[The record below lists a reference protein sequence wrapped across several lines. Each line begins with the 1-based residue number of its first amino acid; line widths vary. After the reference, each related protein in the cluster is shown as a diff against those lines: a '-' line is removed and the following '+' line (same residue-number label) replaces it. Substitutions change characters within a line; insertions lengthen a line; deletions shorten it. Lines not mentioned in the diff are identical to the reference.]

1 MEKNKASQDSIKILN
16 RRSFIITTI
25 GLILSLIVSI
35 RLFSLQIL
43 NFNFYQ
49 KKSVENKV
57 AVKATPPLRGDI
69 FDNEKN
75 LVAANASLYE
85 FVIYKNL
92 NKNYMDEVSNLNKLI
107 NLDLKITNISEKL
120 KSFNSYTPFILSR
133 ANWQQIVEF
142 EKNKFLFTS
151 IKIIESKK
159 RYYPHK
165 NLSQIIGY
173 MGKSSDDK
181 YLYPKGVFH
190 LEKTYDELLKG
201 KPGKIFNEVNSRGK
215 VIREISIEEP
225 IKGNSLEL
233 TINLKLQNYA
243 QSVLPL
249 SNKGSI
255 VVLNR
260 FDGSILSMNSNP
272 TYDAQVFEDRDNETI
287 NSLLNDPEKPLLNR
301 AFTGFY
307 PPGSVFK
314 PIPALLGLKKNMI
327 NEKTEVFC
335 SGSISLADRNYYC
348 WKNGG
353 HGKVNLKKAIKESCD
368 CYFYE
373 LAKKIN
379 IDDLSELATNL
390 GLNNT
395 YNIGLSNAQK
405 GLIPNKKWK
414 KSNLEQGWYQG
425 ETLITSI
432 GQGYN
437 LTSPLQL
444 ASLYSALLN
453 GGRFPSPKLIKNEPS
468 KYLGEELNSNHQKAI
483 LNALKAAVQEPSG
496 TAYKLNLDNPNFVK
510 IGGKTGTSQVVRIKE
525 EDREDDLYKTKEI
538 EDRFK
543 DHSVFVGYAP
553 IDEPKYI
560 ASVIIENGGSGSAVA
575 APIAHKVLNFA
586 YQENV

>member
-57 AVKATPPLRGDI
+57 AVKATAPLRGDI

-92 NKNYMDEVSNLNKLI
+92 NKNYMDEVSKLNKLI
-107 NLDLKITNISEKL
+107 KLDLKISNILEKL
-120 KSFNSYTPFILSR
+120 KSFNAYTPFILSR

-181 YLYPKGVFH
+181 HLYPKGVFH
-190 LEKTYDELLKG
+190 LEKTYNELLQG
-201 KPGKIFNEVNSRGK
+201 RPGKILNEVNSRGK

-272 TYDAQVFEDRDNETI
+272 TFDAQVFEDRDNDTI
-287 NSLLNDPEKPLLNR
+287 NSLLNDPEKPLFNR

-348 WKNGG
+348 WKKGG

-379 IDDLSELATNL
+379 IDDLSDLATNL

-444 ASLYSALLN
+444 ASMYSALLN
-453 GGRFPSPKLIKNEPS
+453 GGKFPSPKLIKNEPS
-468 KYLGEELNSNHQKAI
+468 KYLGEELNPNDQKAI

-525 EDREDDLYKTKEI
+525 EDREDDFYKTKEI

-553 IDEPKYI
+553 IDDPKYI

>member
-1 MEKNKASQDSIKILN
+1 MEKNKTSQDSIKIFN
-16 RRSFIITTI
+16 RRSFIITFISLII
-25 GLILSLIVSI
+25 GLIVSI

-43 NFNFYQ
+43 NNSFYQ
-49 KKSVENKV
+49 KKSAENKV
-57 AVKATPPLRGDI
+57 SIKATPPLRGDI
-69 FDNEKN
+69 FDSNKN
-75 LVAANASLYE
+75 LVAANSSLYE
-85 FVIYKNL
+85 FAIYKNL
-92 NKNYMDEVSNLNKLI
+92 NKNYLNEVDQLNSLI
-107 NLDLKITNISEKL
+107 DLELNIPNISKQL
-120 KSFNSYTPFILSR
+120 QSFNSYTPFILSR
-133 ANWQQIVEF
+133 ANWEQIVKF

-159 RYYPHK
+159 RFYPHK

-173 MGKSSDDK
+173 IGKSSDSAE
-181 YLYPKGVFH
+181 LYPKGIFH
-190 LEKTYDELLKG
+190 LEKTFDDHLQG

-215 VIREISIEEP
+215 IIREIAIEEP
-225 IKGNSLEL
+225 IKGKSLDL
-233 TINLKLQNYA
+233 TINLKLQNFA
-243 QSVLPL
+243 QSILPS

-272 TYDAQVFEDRDNETI
+272 TYDAQIFEDRDNNVI
-287 NSLLNDPEKPLLNR
+287 NSIFNDPEKPLLNR

-314 PIPALLGLKKNMI
+314 PIPTLLGLKKNI
-327 NEKTEVFC
+327 IDENSEVIC
-335 SGSISLADRNYYC
+335 TGSTSLADRNYYC
-348 WKNGG
+348 WKKGG
-353 HGKVNLKKAIKESCD
+353 HGRVNLKKAIKESCD

-379 IDDLSELATNL
+379 IDDLSDLATSL
-390 GLNNT
+390 GLNVT

-414 KSNLEQGWYQG
+414 KTYLDQGWYQG
-425 ETLITSI
+425 ETLITCI

-444 ASLYSALLN
+444 ANLYSAILN
-453 GGRFPSPKLIKNEPS
+453 GGKFPYPRLVKEEPVR
-468 KYLGEELNSNHQKAI
+468 YLGEALNSNHQKII

-496 TAYKLNLDNPNFVK
+496 TAYKLNIDNPNFVK
-510 IGGKTGTSQVVRIKE
+510 IGGKTGTSQVIRIKE

-538 EDRFK
+538 EDKFK

-553 IDEPKYI
+553 IEDPKYI

>member
-57 AVKATPPLRGDI
+57 AVKVTAPLRGDI

-92 NKNYMDEVSNLNKLI
+92 NKNYMDEVSKLNKLI
-107 NLDLKITNISEKL
+107 KLDLKISNISEKL
-120 KSFNSYTPFILSR
+120 KSFNAYTPFILSR

-151 IKIIESKK
+151 VKIIESKK

-181 YLYPKGVFH
+181 HLYPKGVFH
-190 LEKTYDELLKG
+190 LEKTYDELLQG
-201 KPGKIFNEVNSRGK
+201 RPGKILNEVNSRGK

-272 TYDAQVFEDRDNETI
+272 TFDAQVFEDRDNDTI
-287 NSLLNDPEKPLLNR
+287 NSLLNDPEKPLFNR

-335 SGSISLADRNYYC
+335 SGSTSLADRNYYC
-348 WKNGG
+348 WKKGG
-353 HGKVNLKKAIKESCD
+353 HGIVNLKKAIKESCD

-379 IDDLSELATNL
+379 IDDLSDLATNL

-444 ASLYSALLN
+444 ASMYSALLN
-453 GGRFPSPKLIKNEPS
+453 GGKFPSPKLIKNEPS
-468 KYLGEELNSNHQKAI
+468 KYLGEELNPNDQKAI

-553 IDEPKYI
+553 IDDPKYI

>member
-1 MEKNKASQDSIKILN
+1 MEKNKASKDSIKILN
-16 RRSFIITTI
+16 RRSFIITAI
-25 GLILSLIVSI
+25 SLILSLIVSI

-43 NFNFYQ
+43 NFSFYQ

-57 AVKATPPLRGDI
+57 SVKATPPIRGDI
-69 FDNEKN
+69 FDSEKN

-85 FVIYKNL
+85 FALYKNL
-92 NKNYMDEVSNLNKLI
+92 NKNYLDEINELKKLI
-107 NLDLKITNISEKL
+107 NLDLNISDISEKL
-120 KSFNSYTPFILSR
+120 RLFNSYTPFILSR
-133 ANWQQIVEF
+133 ANWKQIVEF

-159 RYYPHK
+159 RFYPYK

-173 MGKSSDDK
+173 MGKSSDAK
-181 YLYPKGVFH
+181 ELYSKGIFH
-190 LEKTYDELLKG
+190 LEKTYDEHLKG

-215 VIREISIEEP
+215 IIREISIEKP
-225 IKGNSLEL
+225 IKGNSLNL
-233 TINLKLQNYA
+233 TINLKLQNFA
-243 QSVLPL
+243 QSSLPL
-249 SNKGSI
+249 TNKGSI

-272 TYDAQVFEDRDNETI
+272 TYDAQVFEDRQNDII

-314 PIPALLGLKKNMI
+314 PIPALLGLKKKI
-327 NEKTEVFC
+327 ISEKTEIFC
-335 SGSISLADRNYYC
+335 TGSTSLADRNYYC
-348 WKNGG
+348 WKKGG
-353 HGKVNLKKAIKESCD
+353 HGRVNLKKAIKESCD

-379 IDDLSELATNL
+379 IDDLSNLATAL
-390 GLNNT
+390 GLNNI
-395 YNIGLSNAQK
+395 YKIGLSNAQK
-405 GLIPNKKWK
+405 GLVPNKKWK
-414 KSNLEQGWYQG
+414 KSYLDKGWYQG
-425 ETLITSI
+425 ETLITCI
-432 GQGYN
+432 GQGFN

-453 GGRFPSPKLIKNEPS
+453 GGKFPSPKLIKDEPT
-468 KYLGEELNSNHQKAI
+468 KYLGEELDASHQKAI

-496 TAYKLNLDNPNFVK
+496 TAYKLNLNNPNFVK

-553 IDEPKYI
+553 IENPKYI
-560 ASVIIENGGSGSAVA
+560 VSVIIENGGSGSAVA
-575 APIAHKVLNFA
+575 APIAHKILNFA

>member
-1 MEKNKASQDSIKILN
+1 MEKNKASQDSLKILN

-75 LVAANASLYE
+75 LVAANASFYE

-107 NLDLKITNISEKL
+107 NLDLKISNIAEKL
-120 KSFNSYTPFILSR
+120 NSFNAYTPFILSR

-173 MGKSSDDK
+173 MGKSSNGE

-190 LEKTYDELLKG
+190 LEKTYDELLQG

-225 IKGNSLEL
+225 IKGNSLDL

-272 TYDAQVFEDRDNETI
+272 TYDSQVFEDRDNETI

-335 SGSISLADRNYYC
+335 SGSTSLADRNYYC
-348 WKNGG
+348 WKKGG

-395 YNIGLSNAQK
+395 YKIGLSNAQK

-453 GGRFPSPKLIKNEPS
+453 GGRFPSPKLVKNEPS

-538 EDRFK
+538 EERFK

-586 YQENV
+586 YQQNV

>member
-1 MEKNKASQDSIKILN
+1 MEKNKTSQDSIKILN
-16 RRSFIITTI
+16 RRSFIITAI
-25 GLILSLIVSI
+25 SLILSLIVSI

-43 NFNFYQ
+43 NFSFYQ

-57 AVKATPPLRGDI
+57 SVKATPPIRGDI
-69 FDNEKN
+69 FDSEKN

-85 FVIYKNL
+85 FVLYKNL
-92 NKNYMDEVSNLNKLI
+92 NKNYLDEVNKLDKLI
-107 NLDLKITNISEKL
+107 NLDLNISSISEKL
-120 KSFNSYTPFILSR
+120 KIFNAYTPFILSR
-133 ANWQQIVEF
+133 ANWKQIVEF

-159 RYYPHK
+159 RYYPYK

-173 MGKSSDDK
+173 MGKSSDAK
-181 YLYPKGVFH
+181 ELYSKGIFH
-190 LEKTYDELLKG
+190 LEKTYDEHLKG

-225 IKGNSLEL
+225 IKGNSLNL
-233 TINLKLQNYA
+233 TINLKLQNFA
-243 QSVLPL
+243 QSSLPL
-249 SNKGSI
+249 TNKGSI

-272 TYDAQVFEDRDNETI
+272 TYDAQIFEDRQNDTI

-314 PIPALLGLKKNMI
+314 PIPALLGLKKNI
-327 NEKTEVFC
+327 ISEKTEIFC
-335 SGSISLADRNYYC
+335 TGSTSLADRNYYC
-348 WKNGG
+348 WKKGG
-353 HGKVNLKKAIKESCD
+353 HGRVNLKKAIKESCD

-379 IDDLSELATNL
+379 IDDLSDLATEL
-390 GLNNT
+390 GLNNI
-395 YNIGLSNAQK
+395 YKIGLSNAQK
-405 GLIPNKKWK
+405 GLVPNKKWK
-414 KSNLEQGWYQG
+414 KSYLDQGWYQG
-425 ETLITSI
+425 ETLITCI
-432 GQGYN
+432 GQGFN

-444 ASLYSALLN
+444 ACLYSALLN
-453 GGRFPSPKLIKNEPS
+453 GGKFPFPKLIKDEPT
-468 KYLGEELNSNHQKAI
+468 KYLGEELNTTHQKAI

-496 TAYKLNLDNPNFVK
+496 TAYKLNLNNPNFVK

-553 IDEPKYI
+553 IENPKYI
-560 ASVIIENGGSGSAVA
+560 VSVIIENGGSGSAVA
-575 APIAHKVLNFA
+575 AHIAHKILNFA

>member
-1 MEKNKASQDSIKILN
+1 MEKNKASLDSIKILN
-16 RRSFIITTI
+16 RRSFIITAI
-25 GLILSLIVSI
+25 SLILSLIVSI

-43 NFNFYQ
+43 NFSFYQ

-57 AVKATPPLRGDI
+57 SVKATPPIRGDI
-69 FDNEKN
+69 FDSEKN

-85 FVIYKNL
+85 FVLYKNL
-92 NKNYMDEVSNLNKLI
+92 NKNYLDEVNKLNKLI
-107 NLDLKITNISEKL
+107 NLDLNISSISEKL
-120 KSFNSYTPFILSR
+120 KLFNAYTPFILSR
-133 ANWQQIVEF
+133 ANWKQIVEF

-159 RYYPHK
+159 RYYPYK

-173 MGKSSDDK
+173 MGKSSDAK
-181 YLYPKGVFH
+181 ELYSKGIFH
-190 LEKTYDELLKG
+190 LEKTYDEYLKG

-215 VIREISIEEP
+215 VIREIAIEEP
-225 IKGNSLEL
+225 IKGNSLNL
-233 TINLKLQNYA
+233 TINLKLQNFA

-249 SNKGSI
+249 TNKGSI

-272 TYDAQVFEDRDNETI
+272 TYDAQVFEDRQNDTI

-314 PIPALLGLKKNMI
+314 PIPALLGLKKNI
-327 NEKTEVFC
+327 ISEKTEIFC
-335 SGSISLADRNYYC
+335 TGSTSLADRNYYC
-348 WKNGG
+348 WKKGG
-353 HGKVNLKKAIKESCD
+353 HGRVNLKKAIKESCD

-379 IDDLSELATNL
+379 IDDLSDLATAL
-390 GLNNT
+390 GLNKI
-395 YNIGLSNAQK
+395 YKIGLSNAQK
-405 GLIPNKKWK
+405 GLVPNKKWK
-414 KSNLEQGWYQG
+414 KSYLDQGWYQG
-425 ETLITSI
+425 ETLITCI
-432 GQGYN
+432 GQGFN

-453 GGRFPSPKLIKNEPS
+453 GGKFPSPKLIKDEPT
-468 KYLGEELNSNHQKAI
+468 KYLGEELNTTHQKAI

-496 TAYKLNLDNPNFVK
+496 TAYKLNLNNPNFVK

-553 IDEPKYI
+553 IENPKYI
-560 ASVIIENGGSGSAVA
+560 VSVIIENGGSGSAVA
-575 APIAHKVLNFA
+575 APIAHKILNFA

>member
-1 MEKNKASQDSIKILN
+1 MEKNKVSQDSIKIFN
-16 RRSFIITTI
+16 RRSFIITAI
-25 GLILSLIVSI
+25 GLILSFIVSI

-43 NFNFYQ
+43 NFSFYQ

-57 AVKATPPLRGDI
+57 SVKATPPLRGDI
-69 FDNEKN
+69 FDNDKN

-92 NKNYMDEVSNLNKLI
+92 NKNYLDEINKLNNLI
-107 NLDLKITNISEKL
+107 NLDLKISNISDKL
-120 KSFNSYTPFILSR
+120 KLFNPYTPFILSR
-133 ANWQQIVEF
+133 ANWEQIVEF

-159 RYYPHK
+159 RYYPYK

-173 MGKSSDDK
+173 MGKSSDGSE
-181 YLYPKGVFH
+181 LYSKGVFH
-190 LEKTYDELLKG
+190 LEKTFDQHLKG

-215 VIREISIEEP
+215 IIREISIEEP
-225 IKGNSLEL
+225 IKGNSLNL
-233 TINLKLQNYA
+233 TINLKLQNFA
-243 QSVLPL
+243 QSILPL

-255 VVLNR
+255 VLMNR

-272 TYDAQVFEDRDNETI
+272 TYDAQVFEDRENNTI
-287 NSLLNDPEKPLLNR
+287 NSLLNDLEKPLINR
-301 AFTGFY
+301 AFSGFY

-314 PIPALLGLKKNMI
+314 PIPALLGLKKNII
-327 NEKTEVFC
+327 NENTEVVC
-335 SGSISLADRNYYC
+335 TGSTSLADRNYYC
-348 WKNGG
+348 WKKGG

-368 CYFYE
+368 SYFYE

-379 IDDLSELATNL
+379 IDDLSDLAKAL
-390 GLNNT
+390 GLNNI
-395 YNIGLSNAQK
+395 YKIGLSNAQK
-405 GLIPNKKWK
+405 GLVPNKKWK
-414 KSNLEQGWYQG
+414 KSYLNQGWYQG
-425 ETLITSI
+425 ETLITCI

-444 ASLYSALLN
+444 ACLYSAILN
-453 GGRFPSPKLIKNEPS
+453 GGKYPSPKLIKDEPI
-468 KYLGEELNSNHQKAI
+468 KYLGEELNPIHQKVI
-483 LNALKAAVQEPSG
+483 LKALNAAVQEPSG
-496 TAYKLNLDNPNFVK
+496 TAYKLNLNNPNFVK

-553 IDEPKYI
+553 IDDPKYI
-560 ASVIIENGGSGSAVA
+560 VSVIIENGGSGSAVA
-575 APIAHKVLNFA
+575 APIAHKLLNFA

>member
-107 NLDLKITNISEKL
+107 NLDLKISNISEKL
-120 KSFNSYTPFILSR
+120 KSFNAYTPFILSR

-190 LEKTYDELLKG
+190 LEKTYDELLQG

-225 IKGNSLEL
+225 IKGNSLDL

-348 WKNGG
+348 WKKGG

>member
-1 MEKNKASQDSIKILN
+1 MEKNKTSQDSIKILN
-16 RRSFIITTI
+16 RRSFIITSI
-25 GLILSLIVSI
+25 GLIFSFIVSL

-43 NFNFYQ
+43 NFNFYK
-49 KKSVENKV
+49 KKSVENKI
-57 AVKATPPLRGDI
+57 AVNATPPLRGDI

-75 LVAANASLYE
+75 LVATNTSLYE

-92 NKNYMDEVSNLNKLI
+92 NKNYLDEIIKLNQLI
-107 NLDLKITNISEKL
+107 NLDLKIFNISEKL
-120 KSFNSYTPFILSR
+120 KSFNAYTPFILSR

-159 RYYPHK
+159 RYYPYK
-165 NLSQIIGY
+165 NFSQIIGY
-173 MGKSSDDK
+173 LGKSSEGNQ
-181 YLYPKGVFH
+181 LYPKGVFH
-190 LEKTYDELLKG
+190 LEKSYDEHLQG

-215 VIREISIEEP
+215 VIREISIEQP
-225 IKGNSLEL
+225 IKGNSLDL
-233 TINLKLQNYA
+233 TINLKLQNFA
-243 QSVLPL
+243 QSSLPL

-272 TYDAQVFEDRDNETI
+272 TYDAQVFEDLENDTI
-287 NSLLNDPEKPLLNR
+287 KSLLNDPKKPLLNR

-314 PIPALLGLKKNMI
+314 PIPALLGLKKNI
-327 NEKTEVFC
+327 ISEKTEVFC
-335 SGSISLADRNYYC
+335 TGSISLADRNYYC
-348 WKNGG
+348 WKKGG
-353 HGKVNLKKAIKESCD
+353 HGRVNLKKAIKESCD

-379 IDDLSELATNL
+379 IDDLSELATEL
-390 GLNNT
+390 GLNNI
-395 YNIGLSNAQK
+395 YNIGLSNARK
-405 GLIPNKKWK
+405 GLVPNKKWK
-414 KSNLEQGWYQG
+414 KSYLDQGWYQG

-432 GQGYN
+432 GQGFN

-453 GGRFPSPKLIKNEPS
+453 GGKFPSPKIIKDEPT
-468 KYLGEELNSNHQKAI
+468 KYLGNELNSIHQKAI
-483 LNALKAAVQEPSG
+483 LKALNAAVQEPSG
-496 TAYKLNLDNPNFVK
+496 TAYKLNIDNPNFVK

-538 EDRFK
+538 EDKFK
-543 DHSVFVGYAP
+543 DHSVFVGFAP
-553 IDEPKYI
+553 INNPKYI
-560 ASVIIENGGSGSAVA
+560 ASVVIENGGSGSAVA
-575 APIAHKVLNFA
+575 APIAHKILNFA

>member
-1 MEKNKASQDSIKILN
+1 MEKNKASIDSIKILN
-16 RRSFIITTI
+16 RRSFIITALS
-25 GLILSLIVSI
+25 LILSLIVSI

-43 NFNFYQ
+43 NFSFYQ

-57 AVKATPPLRGDI
+57 SVKATPPIRGDI
-69 FDNEKN
+69 FDSEKN

-85 FVIYKNL
+85 FVLYKNL
-92 NKNYMDEVSNLNKLI
+92 NKNYLDEVNKLDKLI
-107 NLDLKITNISEKL
+107 NLDLNISIVSEKL
-120 KSFNSYTPFILSR
+120 KLFNAYTPFIISR
-133 ANWQQIVEF
+133 ANWKQIVEF

-159 RYYPHK
+159 RYYPYK

-173 MGKSSDDK
+173 MGKSSDAK
-181 YLYPKGVFH
+181 ELYSKGIFH
-190 LEKTYDELLKG
+190 LEKTYDEHLKG

-215 VIREISIEEP
+215 VIREIAIEEP
-225 IKGNSLEL
+225 IKGNSLNL
-233 TINLKLQNYA
+233 TINLKLQNFA
-243 QSVLPL
+243 QSSLPL
-249 SNKGSI
+249 TNKGSI

-272 TYDAQVFEDRDNETI
+272 TYDAQVFEDRQNDTI
-287 NSLLNDPEKPLLNR
+287 KSLLNDPEKPLLNR

-314 PIPALLGLKKNMI
+314 PIPALLGLKKNI
-327 NEKTEVFC
+327 ISENTEIFC
-335 SGSISLADRNYYC
+335 TGSTSLADRNYYC
-348 WKNGG
+348 WKKGG
-353 HGKVNLKKAIKESCD
+353 HGRVNLKKAIKESCD

-379 IDDLSELATNL
+379 IDDLSNLATAL
-390 GLNNT
+390 GLNKI
-395 YNIGLSNAQK
+395 YKIGLSNAQR
-405 GLIPNKKWK
+405 GLVPNKKWK
-414 KSNLEQGWYQG
+414 KSYLDQGWYQG
-425 ETLITSI
+425 ETLITCI
-432 GQGYN
+432 GQGFN

-453 GGRFPSPKLIKNEPS
+453 GGKFPFPKLIKDEPT
-468 KYLGEELNSNHQKAI
+468 KYLGEELDNSHQKAI

-496 TAYKLNLDNPNFVK
+496 TAYKLNLVNPNFVK

-553 IDEPKYI
+553 IENPKYI
-560 ASVIIENGGSGSAVA
+560 VSVIIENGGSGSAVA
-575 APIAHKVLNFA
+575 APIAHKILNFA

>member
-57 AVKATPPLRGDI
+57 AVKATAPLRGDI
-69 FDNEKN
+69 FDNKKN

-92 NKNYMDEVSNLNKLI
+92 NKNYMDEVSKLNKLI
-107 NLDLKITNISEKL
+107 KLDLKISNISEKL
-120 KSFNSYTPFILSR
+120 KSFNAYTPFILSR

-151 IKIIESKK
+151 VKIIESKK

-181 YLYPKGVFH
+181 HLYPKGVFH
-190 LEKTYDELLKG
+190 LEKTYNELLQG
-201 KPGKIFNEVNSRGK
+201 RPGKILNEVNSRGK

-272 TYDAQVFEDRDNETI
+272 TFDAQVFEDRDNDTI
-287 NSLLNDPEKPLLNR
+287 NSLLNDPEKPLFNR

-335 SGSISLADRNYYC
+335 SGSTSLADRNYYC
-348 WKNGG
+348 WKKGG
-353 HGKVNLKKAIKESCD
+353 HGIVNLKKAIKESCD

-379 IDDLSELATNL
+379 IDDLSDLATNL
-390 GLNNT
+390 GLNST

-444 ASLYSALLN
+444 ASMYSALLN
-453 GGRFPSPKLIKNEPS
+453 GGKFPSPKLIKNEPS
-468 KYLGEELNSNHQKAI
+468 KYLGEELNPNDQKAI

>member
-1 MEKNKASQDSIKILN
+1 MEKNKTSKDSIKILN
-16 RRSFIITTI
+16 RRSFIISAI
-25 GLILSLIVSI
+25 GFIFSFIVAI

-57 AVKATPPLRGDI
+57 SVKATPPLRGDI
-69 FDNEKN
+69 YDNEKN

-85 FVIYKNL
+85 FVLYKNL
-92 NKNYMDEVSNLNKLI
+92 NKNYLDEVNKLNKYI
-107 NLDLKITNISEKL
+107 NLDLNISTISEKL
-120 KSFNSYTPFILSR
+120 KSFNAYTPFILSR

-173 MGKSSDDK
+173 MGRSSDDSQ
-181 YLYPKGVFH
+181 LYSKGVFH
-190 LEKTYDELLKG
+190 LEKTYDEHLKG

-225 IKGNSLEL
+225 IKGNPLDL
-233 TINLKLQNYA
+233 TINLKLQNFA
-243 QSVLPL
+243 QSALPS

-255 VVLNR
+255 VVLNI

-272 TYDAQVFEDRDNETI
+272 TFNAQVFEDRENDTI

-314 PIPALLGLKKNMI
+314 PIPALLGLKKNI
-327 NEKTEVFC
+327 ISENTEVFC
-335 SGSISLADRNYYC
+335 TGSISLADRNYYC
-348 WKNGG
+348 WKKGG
-353 HGKVNLKKAIKESCD
+353 HGRVNLKKAIKESCD
-368 CYFYE
+368 CFFYE

-379 IDDLSELATNL
+379 IDDLSDLATNL
-390 GLNNT
+390 GLNSI
-395 YNIGLSNAQK
+395 YKIGLSSEKK
-405 GLIPNKKWK
+405 GLVPNKKWK
-414 KSNLEQGWYQG
+414 KTYLEQGWYQG

-444 ASLYSALLN
+444 ANLYSAILN
-453 GGRFPSPKLIKNEPS
+453 GGKFPSPKLIKDEPT
-468 KYLGEELNSNHQKAI
+468 KYLGEKLNSIHQKAI

-496 TAYKLNLDNPNFVK
+496 TAYKLNLNNPNFVK

-553 IDEPKYI
+553 IEEPKYV

-575 APIAHKVLNFA
+575 APIAHKILNFA

>member
-16 RRSFIITTI
+16 RRSFIITTF

-85 FVIYKNL
+85 FVIYKSL

-107 NLDLKITNISEKL
+107 NLDLKISNISEKL
-120 KSFNSYTPFILSR
+120 KSFNAYTPFILTR

-173 MGKSSDDK
+173 MGKSSDGE

-314 PIPALLGLKKNMI
+314 PIPALLGLKKNII

-335 SGSISLADRNYYC
+335 SGSTSLADRNYYC
-348 WKNGG
+348 WKKGG

-390 GLNNT
+390 GLNNI
-395 YNIGLSNAQK
+395 YKIGLSNAQK

-525 EDREDDLYKTKEI
+525 EDREDDFYKTKEI

>member
-107 NLDLKITNISEKL
+107 NLDLKISNISEKL
-120 KSFNSYTPFILSR
+120 KSFNAYTPFILSR

-173 MGKSSDDK
+173 MGKSSDGE

-348 WKNGG
+348 WKKGG

-553 IDEPKYI
+553 INEPKYI